1 MTSRKMLGFILLA
14 MLALVLA
21 ACAGPAG
28 EPGPAGPA
36 GPPGPEGPQ
45 GPPGEAAT
53 ADQLSCTVCHTDT
66 TLLTGKATAW
76 SESLHG
82 TGEAYVRG
90 ASASCAGCHS
100 GGAFSE
106 MVAAGLN
113 PGEVE
118 SGDPNPTRQDCR
130 ACHAIHTTYTGDDWA
145 LETTDPV
152 EMYAVEGV
160 TYDGGEGNLCAN
172 CHQPRRVFP
181 EAEDGVV
188 TGISSHW
195 GPHHGPQSAM
205 LMGVA
210 GGGAEG
216 SPSAHYQMV
225 EGTCVACHLGDNANH
240 TFEPDVAACQAC
252 HSGAEDFDINGTQTE
267 VQGMLD
273 ELGEL
278 LVAEGVLSEN
288 GPDGHPTVEE
298 APENVALALFNWIY
312 VAHEDKSLGV
322 HNPAYT
328 RALLEAGME
337 ALGQ

>member
-1 MTSRKMLGFILLA
+1 MTSRKLLGFVLLA
-14 MLALVLA
+14 LLALVLA
-21 ACAGPAG
+21 ACAGAAG

-53 ADQLSCTVCHTDT
+53 ADELSCTVCHTDT

-76 SESLHG
+76 SESVHG

-90 ASASCAGCHS
+90 TSAGCAGCHS

-106 MVAAGLN
+106 MVAAGLT
-113 PGEVE
+113 PDQVE
-118 SGDPNPTRQDCR
+118 NGDPNPTRQDCR

-152 EMYAVEGV
+152 ALYAFEDA
-160 TYDGGEGNLCAN
+160 TFDGGEGNLCAN
-172 CHQPRRVFP
+172 CHQPRRLI
-181 EAEDGVV
+181 ESEE
-188 TGISSHW
+188 GIVNWSSTHY

-205 LMGVA
+205 LMGLA
-210 GGGAEG
+210 GAGEVEG

-225 EGTCVACHLGDNANH
+225 ENTCVACHLGEGANH

-267 VQGMLD
+267 VEAL
-273 ELGEL
+273 LGEL
-278 LVAEGVLSEN
+278 QEALIAKGML
-288 GPDGHPTVEE
+288 TEE
-298 APENVALALFNWIY
+298 DESVPGEYPEADANALWNYIFI
-312 VAHEDKSLGV
+312 AHEDKSEGV

-328 RALLEAGME
+328 RALLEASLE